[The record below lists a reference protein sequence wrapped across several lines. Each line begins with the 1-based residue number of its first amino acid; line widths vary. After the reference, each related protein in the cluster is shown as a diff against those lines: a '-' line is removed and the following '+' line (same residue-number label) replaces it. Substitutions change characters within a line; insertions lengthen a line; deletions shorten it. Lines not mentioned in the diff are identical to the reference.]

1 MCCLVCVGPCEQLIF
16 LSIFLVP
23 IPEFQH
29 APLPPEV
36 LQARERTP
44 ILFPSIV
51 FTFGLVVESIKELG
65 GTSCTLSLNKTIC
78 YCHLELVLSNCSSGY
93 SSLLLVSCSFFNANI
108 DDPPSSTMLAYG
120 LAIILP
126 FFLHGCDVVISTRCC

>member
-29 APLPPEV
+29 APLPPEM

-44 ILFPSIV
+44 IFFPSIV
-51 FTFGLVVESIKELG
+51 FTFGFIVESIKELG
-65 GTSCTLSLNKTIC
+65 GASCTPSLNKTIC
-78 YCHLELVLSNCSSGY
+78 CCHLELVLLNCSSGY
-93 SSLLLVSCSFFNANI
+93 SSLLLVSRSFFNANI
-108 DDPPSSTMLAYG
+108 DDPPSFAMLTYG

-126 FFLHGCDVVISTRCC
+126 FFLHGCDVISTKCC

>member
-1 MCCLVCVGPCEQLIF
+1 MCCLVCVSPCEQLIF
-16 LSIFLVP
+16 LSIFLIP

-44 ILFPSIV
+44 IFFLSIV
-51 FTFGLVVESIKELG
+51 FTFGLVVESIKELKG
-65 GTSCTLSLNKTIC
+65 ASCTPSLSKTIC
-78 YCHLELVLSNCSSGY
+78 CCHLELVLLNCSSSY
-93 SSLLLVSCSFFNANI
+93 FSLLLVSRSFFNADI
-108 DDPPSSTMLAYG
+108 DDPPSSAMFAYG

-126 FFLHGCDVVISTRCC
+126 FFLHGCDVISTRCC